1 MQWFKHDTNA
11 TMDFKIKKLLIRYG
25 AIGYAVYFHCLELI
39 ADTVDVNNITFELEH
54 DSEIIADDLRIKGTP
69 EKSGRE
75 LVEEIMRY
83 MVELNLFQED
93 NGHIFCFKMLKRID
107 TSMTSN
113 AKFRE
118 VINEAK
124 KNHDAVMITSD
135 SVMQDKIR
143 QEEKRK
149 EKKRLEENKEEG
161 EQAPAHPKARFLKP
175 TLEEI
180 REYCLSRNNYVDP
193 ERFYDYYE
201 ANGWKVGKNPMK
213 DWQAAVRT
221 WESREK
227 SEAPKK
233 IKKQEYSDEEYE
245 AMCDD
250 LDNTPF

>member
-39 ADTVDVNNITFELEH
+39 ADSVDVNNITFELEH
-54 DSEIIADDLRIKGTP
+54 DSEIIADDLRIKGTS

-113 AKFRE
+113 TKFRE

-135 SVMQDKIR
+135 SVMQDKTR
-143 QEEKRK
+143 KEETRK

-161 EQAPAHPKARFLKP
+161 EQAPTHPKARFLKP

-213 DWQAAVRT
+213 DWRAAVRT

-233 IKKQEYSDEEYE
+233 LKKEQHTDEEYE

>member
-54 DSEIIADDLRIKGTP
+54 DSEIIADDLRIKGTS

-149 EKKRLEENKEEG
+149 EKKRLEETKEEG
-161 EQAPAHPKARFLKP
+161 EQAPTHPKARFLKP

-213 DWQAAVRT
+213 DWRAAVRT

-233 IKKQEYSDEEYE
+233 TKKQEYSDEEYE

-250 LDNTPF
+250 LENTPF

>member
-54 DSEIIADDLRIKGTP
+54 DSEIIADDLRIKGTS

-149 EKKRLEENKEEG
+149 EKKRLEETKEEG
-161 EQAPAHPKARFLKP
+161 EQAPTHPKARFLKP

-193 ERFYDYYE
+193 ERFFDYYE

-213 DWQAAVRT
+213 DWRAAVRT

-233 IKKQEYSDEEYE
+233 TKKQEYSDEEYE

>member
-11 TMDFKIKKLLIRYG
+11 TMDFKIKKLLIHYG

-39 ADTVDVNNITFELEH
+39 ADSVDVNNITFELEH
-54 DSEIIADDLRIKGTP
+54 DSEIIADDLRIKGTS

-113 AKFRE
+113 TKFRE

-135 SVMQDKIR
+135 SVMQDKTR
-143 QEEKRK
+143 KEETRK

-161 EQAPAHPKARFLKP
+161 EQAPTHPKARFLKP

-213 DWQAAVRT
+213 DWRAAVRT

-233 IKKQEYSDEEYE
+233 TKKQEYSDEEYE

-250 LDNTPF
+250 LENTPY

>member
-39 ADTVDVNNITFELEH
+39 ADSVDVNNITFELEH
-54 DSEIIADDLRIKGTP
+54 DSEIIADDLRIKGTS

-113 AKFRE
+113 TKFRG

-124 KNHDAVMITSD
+124 KNHDAVM
-135 SVMQDKIR
+135 QDKKR
-143 QEEKRK
+143 KEETRK

-161 EQAPAHPKARFLKP
+161 EQAPTHPKARFLKP

-193 ERFYDYYE
+193 ERFFDYYE

-213 DWQAAVRT
+213 DWRATVRT

-233 IKKQEYSDEEYE
+233 TKKQEYSDEEYE

-250 LDNTPF
+250 LENTPY

>member
-39 ADTVDVNNITFELEH
+39 ADSVDVNNITFELEH
-54 DSEIIADDLRIKGTP
+54 DSEIIADDLRIKGTS

-113 AKFRE
+113 TKFRE

-149 EKKRLEENKEEG
+149 EKKRLEETKEEG

-175 TLEEI
+175 TLAEI

-193 ERFYDYYE
+193 ERFFDYYE

-213 DWQAAVRT
+213 DWRAAVRT

-233 IKKQEYSDEEYE
+233 TKKQEYSDEEYE

-250 LDNTPF
+250 LENTPY

>member
-54 DSEIIADDLRIKGTP
+54 DSEIIADDLRIKGTS

-161 EQAPAHPKARFLKP
+161 EQAPTHPKARFLKP

-213 DWQAAVRT
+213 DWRAAVRT

-233 IKKQEYSDEEYE
+233 TKKQEYSDEEYE

-250 LDNTPF
+250 LENTPY

>member
-39 ADTVDVNNITFELEH
+39 ADSVDVNNITFELEH
-54 DSEIIADDLRIKGTP
+54 DSEIIADDLRIKGTS

-113 AKFRE
+113 TKFRE

-143 QEEKRK
+143 QEETRK
-149 EKKRLEENKEEG
+149 EKKRLEESKEEG
-161 EQAPAHPKARFLKP
+161 GQAPTHAKSRFVKP
-175 TLEEI
+175 TVDEI
-180 REYCLSRNNYVDP
+180 KAYCVTRNNSINP
-193 ERFYDYYE
+193 ERFFDYYE

-213 DWQAAVRT
+213 DWKACVRT
-221 WESREK
+221 WENREQT
-227 SEAPKK
+227 EAPKK
-233 IKKQEYSDEEYE
+233 KKEQYTDEEYE
-245 AMCDD
+245 AMCGDVEHEAY
-250 LDNTPF
+250 

>member
-39 ADTVDVNNITFELEH
+39 ADSVDVNNITFELEH
-54 DSEIIADDLRIKGTP
+54 DSEIIADDLRIKGTS

-113 AKFRE
+113 TKFRE

-135 SVMQDKIR
+135 SVMQDKTR
-143 QEEKRK
+143 KEETRK

-161 EQAPAHPKARFLKP
+161 EQAPTHPKARFLKP

-193 ERFYDYYE
+193 ERFFDYYE

-213 DWQAAVRT
+213 DWRAAVRT

-233 IKKQEYSDEEYE
+233 TKKQEYSDEEYE